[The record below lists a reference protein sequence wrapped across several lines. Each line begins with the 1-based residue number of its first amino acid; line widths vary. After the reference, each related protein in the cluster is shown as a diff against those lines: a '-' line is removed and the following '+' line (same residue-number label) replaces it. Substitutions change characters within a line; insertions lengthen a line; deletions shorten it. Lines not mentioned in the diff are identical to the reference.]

1 MGSQFRSFSLN
12 TFSCTRPV
20 IMADTIWE
28 GKVRLHRYI
37 WEDQQSSLQF
47 SVACQHVK
55 LVWQL
60 FCCIGSENCKDA
72 LWHET
77 REL

>member
-37 WEDQQSSLQF
+37 WEDQQSSDLEL
-47 SVACQHVK
+47 SRMSACKTCLAIVLLHWV
-55 LVWQL
+55 
-60 FCCIGSENCKDA
+60 
-72 LWHET
+72 